1 MYNIILNIRQSSVK
15 KEYIFSKL
23 IELQRI
29 TLIILKI
36 KICLTWSL
44 GQRKCPSSDQTKN
57 RKPPNFRPRVSAVR
71 MRIYAFI
78 ALLYSSSEMGVTLST
93 NSISLGSKT
102 PVSMACPTMSCFSG
116 IGSKRPSFTCI
127 KTEKELIP
135 SYT

>member
-57 RKPPNFRPRVSAVR
+57 RKPPNFRPRA
-71 MRIYAFI
+71 
-78 ALLYSSSEMGVTLST
+78 
-93 NSISLGSKT
+93 
-102 PVSMACPTMSCFSG
+102 SCGKDEDLCFYC
-116 IGSKRPSFTCI
+116 FVVFFF
-127 KTEKELIP
+127 
-135 SYT
+135 